1 MTQIEDDEKGVSC
14 HRSTNWDFTPYI
26 PSFNNY
32 KIYKGLSDDPLAKTQ
47 QKYHLREIVSYLGDG
62 RLLEKDQ
69 LYFRETDL
77 AAVYIIK
84 TKNQYISTP
93 GSPWYNNL
101 EQSYITYSEY
111 TNGGFI
117 EYGGVFTDKDFKLDY
132 CPLPTST
139 HFLE

>member
-1 MTQIEDDEKGVSC
+1 MTEHSAFYEEGVSC
-14 HRSTNWDFTPYI
+14 ERSTNFDFTPYI
-26 PSFNNY
+26 PSFNDY

-47 QKYHLREIVSYLGDG
+47 QKYHLREIVNYLGDG

-84 TKNQYISTP
+84 TQNQWGIP
-93 GSPWYNNL
+93 GDIWEKDL
-101 EQSYITYSEY
+101 TQTYITYSEY
-111 TNGGFI
+111 TNGGLI
-117 EYGGVFTDKDFKLDY
+117 EYRGEFTVKDLMLEN